1 MTSTTPA
8 AGTGLATGIDVDL
21 ADGRFYADGPAA
33 REAYKWMRANQPVF
47 RDRNGLAAA
56 TSHQAV
62 LDAERNPELF
72 SSAGGIRP
80 DQPGM
85 PYMIDMDD
93 PAHLLRRKLVNA
105 GFTRKRVMDRL
116 PAIEAL
122 CDTLI
127 DAVCERGECDFV
139 RDIAAPLPMAVIGD
153 MLGVLPEERDMLLE
167 WSDDLVGGLSSHVDE
182 LTVQKLMDTFAAYT
196 AFTMDVI
203 AKRRAEPTDDLF
215 SVLVNSEV
223 EGQRM
228 SDDEIVFE
236 TLLILIG
243 GDETT
248 RHTLSGGT
256 EQLLRHRDQW
266 DALVADERSRE
277 DRGGHREKLPAAI
290 EEMLRWISP
299 VKNMCRVLTA
309 DTEFHGTELR
319 KDEKIMLMFES
330 ANFDESVFGDP
341 EQFRIDRNP
350 NNHLAFGFGTHFCL
364 GNQLARL
371 ELSKMTSRV
380 LERLPDLRLAEGA
393 EVPLRP
399 ANFVSG
405 PEAMPVVFTPT
416 QPVLA

>member
-1 MTSTTPA
+1 MTTV
-8 AGTGLATGIDVDL
+8 LAKPDVDL

-33 REAYKWMRANQPVF
+33 RAAYRWMRANQPVF
-47 RDRNGLAAA
+47 RDRNGQAAA
-56 TSHQAV
+56 ASHQAV

-93 PAHLLRRKLVNA
+93 PAHLVRRKLVNA
-105 GFTRKRVMDRL
+105 GFTRKRVMDKL
-116 PAIEAL
+116 PSIERL

-127 DAVCERGECDFV
+127 DGVCERGEADFV

-153 MLGVLPEERDMLLE
+153 MLGVLPEEREMLLQ
-167 WSDDLVGGLSSHVDE
+167 WSDDLVCGLSSHVDE

-203 AKRRAEPTDDLF
+203 AKRRAEPTEDLF
-215 SVLVNSEV
+215 SVLVHSEV
-223 EGQRM
+223 DGQRM
-228 SDDEIVFE
+228 SDDEIVME

-266 DALVADERSRE
+266 ESLVADA
-277 DRGGHREKLPAAI
+277 DALPGAI
-290 EEMLRWISP
+290 EEMLRWTSP
-299 VKNMCRVLTA
+299 VKNMCRTVTA
-309 DTEFHGTELR
+309 DTDFHGTPLQAG
-319 KDEKIMLMFES
+319 EKIMLMFES
-330 ANFDESVFGDP
+330 ANFDESVFENPD
-341 EQFRIDRNP
+341 QFHIDRNP
-350 NNHLAFGFGTHFCL
+350 NSHLAFGFGSHFCL

-371 ELSKMTSRV
+371 ELRLMTERV
-380 LERLPDLRLAEGA
+380 LRRLPDLRLADGA
-393 EVPLRP
+393 DVPLRP

-405 PEAMPVVFTPT
+405 PESMPVVFTPV
-416 QPVLA
+416 PRMLG

>member
-1 MTSTTPA
+1 VTQVLA
-8 AGTGLATGIDVDL
+8 ATKPDVDL
-21 ADGRFYADGPAA
+21 TDGTFYADGGA
-33 REAYKWMRANQPVF
+33 RAAYKWMRANQPVF

-56 TSHQAV
+56 TSYQAV

-72 SSAGGIRP
+72 SSTGGIRP

-105 GFTRKRVMDRL
+105 GFTRKRVMDKV
-116 PAIEAL
+116 PSIERL

-127 DAVCERGECDFV
+127 DNVIERGECDFV
-139 RDIAAPLPMAVIGD
+139 RDVAAPLPMAVIGD
-153 MLGVLPEERDMLLE
+153 MLGVLPEERDMLLK
-167 WSDDLVGGLSSHVDE
+167 WSDDLVCGLSSHVDE
-182 LTVQKLMDTFAAYT
+182 ATIQLLMDTFAAYT

-215 SVLVNSEV
+215 SILVNSEV

-228 SDDEIVFE
+228 SDDEIVME

-256 EQLLRHRDQW
+256 EQLLRHRDQFGRV
-266 DALVADERSRE
+266 VADI
-277 DRGGHREKLPAAI
+277 GLLPGAI
-290 EEMLRWISP
+290 EEMLRWTSP
-299 VKNMCRVLTA
+299 VKNMCRTLTA
-309 DTEFHGTELR
+309 DTDFHGTELR
-319 KDEKIMLMFES
+319 SGEKIMLMFEA
-330 ANFDESVFGDP
+330 ANFDETVFDDP
-341 EQFRIDRNP
+341 DSFRIDREP
-350 NNHLAFGFGTHFCL
+350 NSHMAFGFGTHFCM

-371 ELSKMTSRV
+371 ELKLMLTRV
-380 LERLPDLRLAEGA
+380 LERMPDIRLADEDRL
-393 EVPLRP
+393 PLRP

-405 PEAMPVVFTPT
+405 LESMPVVFTPGKR
-416 QPVLA
+416 VL

>member
-1 MTSTTPA
+1 MTQVLSKP
-8 AGTGLATGIDVDL
+8 DVDFTN
-21 ADGRFYADGPAA
+21 GNFYADGGA
-33 REAYKWMRANQPVF
+33 REAYRWMRANQPVF

-56 TSHQAV
+56 TTYAAV
-62 LDAERNPELF
+62 IDAERNPELF
-72 SSAGGIRP
+72 SNAGGIRP

-93 PAHLLRRKLVNA
+93 PAHVLRRKLVNS
-105 GFTRKRVMDRL
+105 GFTRKRVMDKV
-116 PAIEAL
+116 PSIVNL

-153 MLGVLPEERDMLLE
+153 MLGVLPTEREMLLK
-167 WSDDLVGGLSSHVDE
+167 WSDDLVCGLSSHLDE
-182 LTVQKLMDTFAAYT
+182 TAINMLMETFAAYT
-196 AFTMDVI
+196 AFTMEVI

-215 SVLVNSEV
+215 SILVNAEV

-228 SDDEIVFE
+228 SDDEIVME

-256 EQLLRHRDQW
+256 DQLLRHRDQW
-266 DALVADERSRE
+266 ERLVADQSL
-277 DRGGHREKLPAAI
+277 LPGAI
-290 EEMLRWISP
+290 EETLRWTSP
-299 VKNMCRVLTA
+299 VKNMCRTLTA
-309 DTEFHGTELR
+309 DTTFHGTDL
-319 KDEKIMLMFES
+319 KAGEKIMLMFES
-330 ANFDESVFGDP
+330 ANFDEAVFENPD
-341 EQFRIDRNP
+341 EFRIDRNP
-350 NNHLAFGFGTHFCL
+350 NSHLAFGFGTHFCL

-371 ELSKMTSRV
+371 ELRLM
-380 LERLPDLRLAEGA
+380 LERLLTRLPDLRLADEKA
-393 EVPLRP
+393 LPLRP

-416 QPVLA
+416 APLGA

>member
-1 MTSTTPA
+1 MTSTLSGHTVD
-8 AGTGLATGIDVDL
+8 LDVDL
-21 ADGRFYADGPAA
+21 ADGNFYADGPAA
-33 REAYKWMRANQPVF
+33 RKAYAWMRANQPVF

-56 TSHQAV
+56 TTYQAV

-72 SSAGGIRP
+72 SSTGGIRP

-93 PAHLLRRKLVNA
+93 PAHILRRKLVNS
-105 GFTRKRVMDRL
+105 GFTRKRVMDKV
-116 PAIEAL
+116 PSIEKL

-153 MLGVLPEERDMLLE
+153 MLGVLPEEREMLLK
-167 WSDDLVGGLSSHVDE
+167 WSDDLVCGLSSTVDE
-182 LTVQKLMDTFAAYT
+182 TVIQKLMETFAAYT
-196 AFTMDVI
+196 AFTMEVI
-203 AKRRAEPTDDLF
+203 ADRRANPRDDLF
-215 SVLVNSEV
+215 SILVNAEV

-256 EQLLRHRDQW
+256 EQLLRHQDQW
-266 DALVADERSRE
+266 KRLVAKPDEL
-277 DRGGHREKLPAAI
+277 LPGAI
-290 EEMLRWISP
+290 EEMLRWTSP
-299 VKNMCRVLTA
+299 VKNMCRTLTA
-309 DTEFHGTELR
+309 DTEFHGTSL
-319 KDEKIMLMFES
+319 KSGEKIMLMFES
-330 ANFDESVFGDP
+330 ANFDEALFGDP
-341 EQFRIDRNP
+341 ENFRIDRNP
-350 NNHLAFGFGTHFCL
+350 NSHVAFGFGTHFCL

-371 ELSKMTSRV
+371 ELKIM
-380 LERLPDLRLAEGA
+380 LGKILQRLPDLRLADENML
-393 EVPLRP
+393 PLRP

-405 PEAMPVVFTPT
+405 LESMPVVFTPSAK
-416 QPVLA
+416 VLG

>member
-1 MTSTTPA
+1 MTGKP
-8 AGTGLATGIDVDL
+8 DVDL
-21 ADGRFYADGPAA
+21 TDGNFFADGGA
-33 REAYKWMRANQPVF
+33 RASYRWMRAHEPVF

-56 TSHQAV
+56 ATYQAV

-72 SSAGGIRP
+72 SNTGGIRP
-80 DQPGM
+80 DQPAM

-93 PAHLLRRKLVNA
+93 PQHLLRRKLVNA
-105 GFTRKRVMDRL
+105 GFTRKQVMDKV
-116 PAIEAL
+116 AGIETL

-153 MLGVLPEERDMLLE
+153 MLGVLPQDRATLLK
-167 WSDDLVGGLSSHVDE
+167 WSDDLVCGLSASADE
-182 LTVQKLMDTFAAYT
+182 TALQAVMDAFAGYNGFAMET
-196 AFTMDVI
+196 T
-203 AKRRAEPTDDLF
+203 AKRRAEPTGDLF

-223 EGQRM
+223 DGQRM

-256 EQLLRHRDQW
+256 EQLLRHSDQW
-266 DALVADERSRE
+266 DRLVAD
-277 DRGGHREKLPAAI
+277 GTLLPAAV
-290 EEMLRWISP
+290 EEMLRWTSP
-299 VKNMCRVLTA
+299 VKNMARTA
-309 DTEFHGTELR
+309 MRDNEFHGTQLR
-319 KDEKIMLMFES
+319 QGEKMLLLFES

-341 EQFRIDRNP
+341 ENFRIDRNP
-350 NNHLAFGFGTHFCL
+350 NSHLAFGFGTHFCL

-371 ELSKMTSRV
+371 ELTTMVRTILR
-380 LERLPDLRLAEGA
+380 RLPDLRLADESA
-393 EVPLRP
+393 LPLRP

-405 PEAMPVVFTPT
+405 LEKMPVVFTPSA
-416 QPVLA
+416 PALV